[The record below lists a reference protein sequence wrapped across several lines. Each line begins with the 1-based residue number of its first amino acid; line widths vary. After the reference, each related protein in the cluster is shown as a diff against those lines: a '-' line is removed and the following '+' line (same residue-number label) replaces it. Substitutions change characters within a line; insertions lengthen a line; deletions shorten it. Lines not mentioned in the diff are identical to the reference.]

1 MTESRRD
8 LLLHPVRLRIVE
20 TLAGQDMTPQEL
32 LDRLGDVAQ
41 ATLYRHVN
49 QLEAAG
55 LIEVV
60 DERQVR
66 GGIERTYR
74 VVDGATRLR
83 PEDLEDA
90 TPSDMFQLFATFVG
104 TLVSDFSAHLERQ
117 GDDLDVV
124 GDRIGFSQVPLWL
137 TDEEFDRMSAA
148 LADIIAPLAAHE
160 RTGDRRRRLLS
171 IIVMPDDR

>member
-1 MTESRRD
+1 MAATRRD

-20 TLAGQDMTPQEL
+20 ALSGRSMTPQQL

-49 QLEAAG
+49 QLQEAG
-55 LIEVV
+55 IIEVV
-60 DERQVR
+60 DEQQVR

-74 VVDGATRLR
+74 VVDGAAHLR

-90 TPSDMFQLFATFVG
+90 SASEILQLFVTFVG
-104 TLVSDFSAHLERQ
+104 TLVSDFSAHLDRQ
-117 GDDLDVV
+117 DDLDLV

-137 TDEEFDRMSAA
+137 SDEEFDRMSAA
-148 LADIIAPLAAHE
+148 INEAIGPLTANE
-160 RTGDRRRRLLS
+160 PTENRRRRLLS